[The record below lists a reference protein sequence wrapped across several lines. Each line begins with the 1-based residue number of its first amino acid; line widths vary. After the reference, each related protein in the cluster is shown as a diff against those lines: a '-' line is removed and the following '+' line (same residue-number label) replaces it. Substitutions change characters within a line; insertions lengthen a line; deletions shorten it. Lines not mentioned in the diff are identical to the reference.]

1 MKIAVACDHRGYEA
15 KRQLLPQLQKWGHEV
30 KDFGCNDSGSVDY
43 PDFAAPAARAV
54 GSGEYDV
61 GILLDGSGIGMTIV
75 ANKIRGVRAA
85 AVHDEVTS
93 RRARE
98 HHHCNVVCIGSDLL
112 GEDQIRKIVEMF
124 LTTPFGDGR
133 HARRVE
139 KLNALDAEQRP
150 G

>member
-1 MKIAVACDHRGYEA
+1 MKIVIACDHRGYEA
-15 KRQLLPQLQKWGHEV
+15 KRQLLPHLQRLGHEV
-30 KDFGCNDSGSVDY
+30 KDYGCYDSTGVDY
-43 PDFAAPAARAV
+43 PDFAVPASCAV
-54 GSGEYDV
+54 GTGEFEV

-112 GEDQIRKIVEMF
+112 GADQVKSIVEMF
-124 LTTPFGDGR
+124 LNTPLGDGR

-139 KLNALDAEQRP
+139 KLDALDADHRP
-150 G
+150 A

>member
-1 MKIAVACDHRGYEA
+1 MKIAIASDHRGFEA
-15 KRQLLPQLQKWGHEV
+15 KRQLLPHLQKLGHEV
-30 KDFGCNDSGSVDY
+30 KDFGCYDSGSVDY
-43 PDFAAPAARAV
+43 PDFAEPAARAV
-54 GSGEYDV
+54 GSGEYEV

-112 GEDQIRKIVEMF
+112 GADQVRAIVEMF
-124 LTTPFGDGR
+124 LNTPLGDGR

-139 KLNALDAEQRP
+139 KLDALDRDRP
-150 G
+150 K